1 MRSPRNLLCKKQI
14 RRRVNICSQP
24 LSAPEA
30 FLASGMLNFP
40 TLLGALP
47 LKHRKNGRNCKF
59 YVIDAK
65 RSPHYYERMDVLII
79 IPESGVLMEA
89 VGIADILQTANSL
102 EGGDGRQYR
111 IVTACARPDR
121 TVQGSTGL
129 QILCDHFL
137 GDLDPHRGYDTILV
151 TGGFRDNQEVQNAI
165 ISEWI
170 ALAAGRTR
178 RICSACTG
186 AFFLAKSGVLEG
198 RRATTHWK
206 RVGGLEQD
214 YPGVKVERDAILV
227 SDGNILTAG
236 GVSAAFD
243 LGLRLVELDM
253 GRQRALQVARHLVL
267 YLRNPGGQAQFAH
280 EQPPVSELDPIRR
293 VQTWIA
299 NNPDSDASVDRL
311 ADMAGMSSRNFA
323 RVFAKEVG
331 MGPGRYVELV
341 RLDTA
346 RRLLE
351 DGAHRVEEVA
361 ELSGLR
367 TSLRRVFLKRL
378 GITPQQYKTRFSSGI
393 TA

>member
-1 MRSPRNLLCKKQI
+1 
-14 RRRVNICSQP
+14 
-24 LSAPEA
+24 
-30 FLASGMLNFP
+30 
-40 TLLGALP
+40 
-47 LKHRKNGRNCKF
+47 
-59 YVIDAK
+59 
-65 RSPHYYERMDVLII
+65 
-79 IPESGVLMEA
+79 
-89 VGIADILQTANSL
+89 
-102 EGGDGRQYR
+102 
-111 IVTACARPDR
+111 
-121 TVQGSTGL
+121 
-129 QILCDHFL
+129 
-137 GDLDPHRGYDTILV
+137 
-151 TGGFRDNQEVQNAI
+151 
-165 ISEWI
+165 
-170 ALAAGRTR
+170 
-178 RICSACTG
+178 
-186 AFFLAKSGVLEG
+186 
-198 RRATTHWK
+198 
-206 RVGGLEQD
+206 
-214 YPGVKVERDAILV
+214 V

-393 TA
+393 T